1 VSRFHISALD
11 HVAIGVAD
19 VESSCAFYARVL
31 GFERLF
37 PEWDVP
43 IFMGTDG
50 IGLAIFDEKLHPSS
64 VPDDAEPPAVRI
76 LHIAFRVDREGF
88 ATARRELPGEGVKV
102 TFSDHGISHSLYFRD
117 PDGHLIELTTY
128 ELEAEDSPRSSIS
141 RSAVSDLP
149 SSSMPSLRLTP
160 ALRSNCTAS

>member
-1 VSRFHISALD
+1 MRSSCAPAWPATCPRSRWSRNLAGMPRFNISALD

-19 VESSCAFYARVL
+19 VDRSCAFYARVL

-50 IGLAIFDEKLHPSS
+50 FGLAIFDKEIHPS
-64 VPDDAEPPAVRI
+64 PTGDDVEPHAVRI
-76 LHIAFRVDREGF
+76 LHFAFRVDRAGF
-88 ATARRELPGEGVKV
+88 DAARSELAVDDFKLTV
-102 TFSDHGISHSLYFRD
+102 SDHGISHSLYFRD

-128 ELEAEDSPRSSIS
+128 E
-141 RSAVSDLP
+141 V
-149 SSSMPSLRLTP
+149 
-160 ALRSNCTAS
+160 